1 MGQGNGR
8 GIGMSA
14 WIVSKEHIDALVS
27 AALVVAQENRSS
39 FRWADADGNHSH
51 ELTYT
56 DTERATQVGKM
67 LWAEN
72 LASINARYVDTI
84 DHPENCPGPNDFE
97 GVSTVDKYRFTRTP
111 RIPPVAILKAI
122 SCYEYQSC
130 EHDEWKTSQALQF
143 CESLTGS
150 MIGLLP
156 GYDEAPWGL
165 DSDDIKELAAWA

>member
-1 MGQGNGR
+1 
-8 GIGMSA
+8 MSA

-27 AALVVAQENRSS
+27 AALVCAQENGSS
-39 FRWADADGNHSH
+39 FRWYDADDNHSH

-56 DTERATQVGKM
+56 DTVRANQVGRM

-72 LASINARYVDTI
+72 LASINARYIDTI
-84 DHPENCPGPNDFE
+84 DHPENCPGPNDFNGIE
-97 GVSTVDKYRFTRTP
+97 TVGDYVFKRTP

-130 EHDEWKTSQALQF
+130 EHEEWKTSQAHEF
-143 CESLTGS
+143 CATLRDHV
-150 MIGLLP
+150 INLLP

-165 DSDDIKELAAWA
+165 DADDIKELAAWA